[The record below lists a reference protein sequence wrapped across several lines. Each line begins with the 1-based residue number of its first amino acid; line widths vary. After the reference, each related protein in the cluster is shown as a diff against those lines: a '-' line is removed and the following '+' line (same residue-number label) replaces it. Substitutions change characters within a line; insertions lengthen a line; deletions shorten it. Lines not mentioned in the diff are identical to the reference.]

1 MKKHYLTTFFI
12 VMIGALVFGCAA
24 PQVQT
29 TQSVFS
35 PATLAAD
42 QYEPKVDN
50 FVVILDTSYSM
61 NHKYGQKKKVEIAKE
76 FLSAMNQ
83 TLPELNYNGALV
95 TFGHDDSIMLDYRP
109 TKYSTSGFGSA
120 LNATK
125 EPSGNSSFPLTAA
138 ITAAAGGL
146 KSSQGQVA
154 VIIVSDGENMD
165 QAPVNAAKALK
176 GEFGDRLCIY
186 TVLVG
191 DNPAGEALM
200 KQVAA
205 AGECGV
211 SASAD
216 GFKDSGDMGDFVK
229 SVFLAKAA
237 PMVVGA
243 PKPMD
248 SDGDGVT
255 DDLDQCPNTPKGATV
270 DARGCWTY
278 AAKVM
283 YDFNSATIKS
293 EAYPMLEEAVLIL
306 KENPEMKV
314 EIDGHTDNKG
324 SAAYNMTLS
333 ERRAKSVKKY
343 FVDKGVEA
351 ERLTTK
357 GFGFTK
363 PAASNDTKEGRA
375 KNRRVELTP
384 VK

>member
-1 MKKHYLTTFFI
+1 
-12 VMIGALVFGCAA
+12 
-24 PQVQT
+24 
-29 TQSVFS
+29 
-35 PATLAAD
+35 
-42 QYEPKVDN
+42 
-50 FVVILDTSYSM
+50 
-61 NHKYGQKKKVEIAKE
+61 
-76 FLSAMNQ
+76 
-83 TLPELNYNGALV
+83 
-95 TFGHDDSIMLDYRP
+95 
-109 TKYSTSGFGSA
+109 
-120 LNATK
+120 
-125 EPSGNSSFPLTAA
+125 
-138 ITAAAGGL
+138 
-146 KSSQGQVA
+146 
-154 VIIVSDGENMD
+154 
-165 QAPVNAAKALK
+165 
-176 GEFGDRLCIY
+176 
-186 TVLVG
+186 
-191 DNPAGEALM
+191 
-200 KQVAA
+200 
-205 AGECGV
+205 
-211 SASAD
+211 
-216 GFKDSGDMGDFVK
+216 
-229 SVFLAKAA
+229 
-237 PMVVGA
+237 MVVGA

>member
-1 MKKHYLTTFFI
+1 MKKYYVNGLFLL
-12 VMIGALVFGCAA
+12 MISTLLISCGGKM
-24 PQVQT
+24 VQKA
-29 TQSVFS
+29 SPSFEPFKFS
-35 PATLAAD
+35 ANK
-42 QYEPKVDN
+42 YEPKVDN

-76 FLSAMNQ
+76 FLTAMNQ
-83 TLPELNYNGALV
+83 TLPELRYNGALV
-95 TFGHDDSIMLDYRP
+95 TFGHDDSIMLDYGL
-109 TKYSTSGFGSA
+109 TQYTTSGFGSA

-125 EPSGNSSFPLTAA
+125 TPSGNSSFPLTTAIKAA
-138 ITAAAGGL
+138 MGDL
-146 KSSQGQVA
+146 RSSQGQVA

-191 DNPAGEALM
+191 DNPGGEALM

-205 AGECGV
+205 AGDCGF

-216 GFKDSGDMGDFVK
+216 GFKDSGDMGNFVK

-237 PMVVGA
+237 PMVVA

-248 SDGDGVT
+248 SDKDGVP
-255 DDLDQCPNTPKGATV
+255 DNRDQCPNTPKGATV

-278 AAKVM
+278 AAVVM
-283 YDFNSATIKS
+283 FDFNSAEIKS
-293 EAYPMLEEAVLIL
+293 EAFPMLDEGALIL
-306 KENPEMKV
+306 KKNPAMKV

-324 SAAYNMTLS
+324 PAAYNMTLS
-333 ERRAKSVKKY
+333 ERRAKSVMKY

-357 GFGFTK
+357 GFGLTK
-363 PAASNDTKEGRA
+363 PAASNDTKEGRT